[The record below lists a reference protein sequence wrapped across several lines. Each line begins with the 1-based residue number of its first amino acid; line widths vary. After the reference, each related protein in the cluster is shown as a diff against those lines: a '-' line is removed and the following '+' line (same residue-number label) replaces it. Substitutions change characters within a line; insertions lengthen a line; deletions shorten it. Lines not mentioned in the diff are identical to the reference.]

1 MEYGTDTLERES
13 ATRFPEAHVELDG
26 SNTLKIRVD
35 KIRKEMLLDQG
46 NDVQV
51 DAGQGCISSPNGP
64 RC

>member
-1 MEYGTDTLERES
+1 MTNQEVLERP
-13 ATRFPEAHVELDG
+13 TTIRLPEAEVALGDG
-26 SNTLKIRVD
+26 HSLQVKVRSVSKT
-35 KIRKEMLLDQG
+35 MLLDQG